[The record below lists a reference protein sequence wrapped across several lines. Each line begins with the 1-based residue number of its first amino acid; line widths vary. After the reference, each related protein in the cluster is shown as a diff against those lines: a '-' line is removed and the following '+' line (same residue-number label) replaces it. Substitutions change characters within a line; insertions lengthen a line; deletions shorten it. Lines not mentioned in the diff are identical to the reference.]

1 MRILSILSA
10 LLLAAGCAPD
20 RTSQTNAGHRVYDLF
35 DGETLTGWRTIEFEL
50 GGGGLASVGADGSL
64 RISAGEPMAALV
76 LEHPSIPLPERGYEI
91 ELEAKIVDGSDFFC
105 GLTFPVPSQ
114 GSHCTLIVG
123 GWGGTVVGISNVNG
137 MDASINT
144 TRHDRPFEPGRWYA
158 IRTRVSDDYLE
169 VWIDGEIVI
178 DLEIS
183 GRKIAM
189 RPGAIEQC
197 KPIGLA
203 TWRTAAAYRNLRL
216 RLH

>member
-1 MRILSILSA
+1 MRAICILSVLLLSA
-10 LLLAAGCAPD
+10 SCAPD
-20 RTSQTNAGHRVYDLF
+20 RGGQTTTGQAVYELF
-35 DGETLTGWRTIEFEL
+35 DGKTLTGWRNIEFEL

-64 RISAGEPMAALV
+64 QISAGEPMAALV
-76 LEHPSIPLPERGYEI
+76 LENTNIPLPERGYEI

-114 GSHCTLIVG
+114 GTHCTLIVG

-158 IRTRVSDDYLE
+158 IRARVSDDYLE

-178 DLEIS
+178 ELEIS
-183 GRKIAM
+183 RRKIAM

-216 RLH
+216 RLR